1 MNNTPRFTS
10 KLAAILTMV
19 GVSVGLG
26 NVWRFPYMMGQNG
39 GSAFLFIY
47 LIFTLLFAVPAL
59 VSELALGR
67 ETRKGPLGTFSG
79 IFGGRIGKWIGYLL
93 LLTVL
98 VADSYYLVV
107 IGNVAFST
115 YFSVAEGFSPETNV
129 FYQEQLGNGVLQL
142 AITFVILL
150 LSLIVIRLGLKRGI
164 ERVSKVLV
172 PFFLV
177 VIVYLT
183 FQTLNLDGVG
193 EKLRV
198 FMMPDISAITI
209 DVVFAGL
216 GQTFFSLGLGG
227 TFLLLY
233 GSYMKKDQ
241 DIVSVAISTGIG
253 DMGAAILASLFII
266 PAILVFNLDMTSG
279 PSLLFNT
286 LPELFSQMPMGRW
299 SGSLFLLAL
308 TGIAFLSNI
317 AALEVFANALRE
329 QRKVKMSKNQIIWLL
344 GIIEAVLIIPSALN
358 PALIGHLDLIFGSGM
373 QTFGSV
379 ISIIGLA
386 WFVKRRKALLQVFG
400 EKSEG
405 KIPSI
410 YFLLI
415 KWVIPAILLFIL
427 VSYIYSSIF
436 S

>member
-1 MNNTPRFTS
+1 M
-10 KLAAILTMV
+10 
-19 GVSVGLG
+19 G

-67 ETRKGPLGTFSG
+67 ETRKGPLGTFTS
-79 IFGGRIGKWIGYLL
+79 IFGARIGKWVGYLL

-107 IGNVAFST
+107 IGNVAFSA
-115 YFSVAEGFSPETNV
+115 YFSLTEGFSAETNEA
-129 FYQEQLGNGVLQL
+129 YQQGLNNGGLQL
-142 AITFVILL
+142 LITFTVLL
-150 LSLIVIRLGLKRGI
+150 LSMLVIRLGLKRGI

-172 PFFLV
+172 PFFLI
-177 VIVYLT
+177 VIIYLT
-183 FQTLNLDGVG
+183 IQTLNLKGVG
-193 EKLRV
+193 EQLSAFIR
-198 FMMPDISAITI
+198 PDISAITI
-209 DVVFAGL
+209 DVIFAGL

-241 DIVSVAISTGIG
+241 DIVAVAISTGLG
-253 DMGAAILASLFII
+253 DMAAAVLASLFII
-266 PAILVFNLDMTSG
+266 PAILVFSLDMTSG

-286 LPELFSQMPMGRW
+286 LPELFTQMPMGRF

-329 QRKVKMSKNQIIWLL
+329 QTKVKISKNQIIWLL
-344 GIIEAVLIIPSALN
+344 GGIEAVLIIPSALN
-358 PALIGHLDLIFGSGM
+358 PELIGHLDLIFGSGM

-386 WFVKRRKALLQVFG
+386 WFVKRRRAIMQVFG
-400 EKSEG
+400 EQSQG

-415 KWVIPAILLFIL
+415 KWVIPTILLLIL
-427 VSYIYSSIF
+427 ISYIYSSIF

>member
-1 MNNTPRFTS
+1 M
-10 KLAAILTMV
+10 
-19 GVSVGLG
+19 GLG

-39 GSAFLFIY
+39 GSAFLFVY
-47 LIFTLLFAVPAL
+47 LVFTLLFAIPAL

-67 ETRKGPLGTFSG
+67 ETRSGPLGAFTSV
-79 IFGGRIGKWIGYLL
+79 FGQRIGRWVGYLL

-107 IGNVAFST
+107 IGNVAFSA
-115 YFSVAEGFSPETNV
+115 YFSLTEGFSPSTNDA
-129 FYQEQLGNGVLQL
+129 YQQGLGNGGLQL
-142 AITFVILL
+142 IITLTILL
-150 LSLIVIRLGLKRGI
+150 LSLVVIRLGLKRGI

-183 FQTLNLDGVG
+183 VRTLSLEGVG
-193 EKLRV
+193 EKLSLFIR
-198 FMMPDISAITI
+198 PEISAITI
-209 DVVFAGL
+209 DVIFAGL
-216 GQTFFSLGLGG
+216 GQAFFSLGLGG

-241 DIVSVAISTGIG
+241 GIVGVAISTGLG
-253 DMGAAILASLFII
+253 DMAAAVLASLFII

-286 LPELFSQMPMGRW
+286 LPELFSQMPMGRL

-329 QRKVKMSKNQIIWLL
+329 QAAVKISKNQIVYLL

-358 PALIGHLDLIFGSGM
+358 PDLIGYLDLIFGSGM

-386 WFVKRRKALLQVFG
+386 WFIKRRRTLLQVFG
-400 EKSEG
+400 DQAHR

>member
-1 MNNTPRFTS
+1 
-10 KLAAILTMV
+10 MV

-67 ETRKGPLGTFSG
+67 ETRKGPLGTFTS
-79 IFGGRIGKWIGYLL
+79 IFGNSIGKWVGYLL

-115 YFSVAEGFSPETNV
+115 YFSLSQGFSTENNLL
-129 FYQEQLGNGVLQL
+129 FQEQLSNGGLQL
-142 AITFVILL
+142 GITLL
-150 LSLIVIRLGLKRGI
+150 VLCLSLIIIRLGLKRGI
-164 ERVSKVLV
+164 ERVSKVIV

-183 FQTLNLDGVG
+183 VQTLMLEGVG

-198 FMMPDISAITI
+198 FMTPNISAITI
-209 DVVFAGL
+209 DVIFAGL

-233 GSYMKKDQ
+233 GSYMKKEQ
-241 DIVSVAISTGIG
+241 NVISVAISTGMG
-253 DMGAAILASLFII
+253 DMAAAVLASLFII

-286 LPELFSQMPMGRW
+286 LPELFSQMPMGRF
-299 SGSLFLLAL
+299 SGSLFLIAL

-329 QRKVKMSKNQIIWLL
+329 QNRVKMSRNQIIWLL
-344 GIIEAVLIIPSALN
+344 GIIEAILIVPSALN
-358 PALIGHLDLIFGSGM
+358 PELIGYLDLIFGSGM

-386 WFVKRRKALLQVFG
+386 WFVKRRKAILQVFG
-400 EKSEG
+400 DNAQG
-405 KIPSI
+405 RIPSI

-415 KWVIPAILLFIL
+415 KWVIPAILLAIL
-427 VSYIYSSIF
+427 ISYIYSSIF

>member
-1 MNNTPRFTS
+1 
-10 KLAAILTMV
+10 MV

-67 ETRKGPLGTFSG
+67 ETRKGPLGTFTSL
-79 IFGGRIGKWIGYLL
+79 FGNRIGKWVGYML

-115 YFSVAEGFSPETNV
+115 YFSVTKGFSIENNLL
-129 FYQEQLGNGVLQL
+129 FQEQLSNGGLQL
-142 AITFVILL
+142 SITLL
-150 LSLIVIRLGLKRGI
+150 VLFLSLIVIRLGLKRGI
-164 ERVSKVLV
+164 ERVSKVIV

-177 VIVYLT
+177 VIIYLT
-183 FQTLNLDGVG
+183 IQTLMLEGVG
-193 EKLRV
+193 EKLQV
-198 FMMPDISAITI
+198 FMTPNISAITI
-209 DVVFAGL
+209 DVIFAGL

-233 GSYMKKDQ
+233 GSYMKKEQ
-241 DIVSVAISTGIG
+241 NVISVAISTGIG
-253 DMGAAILASLFII
+253 DMAAAVLASLFII

-286 LPELFSQMPMGRW
+286 LPELFSQMPMGRF
-299 SGSLFLLAL
+299 SGSLFLIAL

-329 QRKVKMSKNQIIWLL
+329 QNRVKMSRNQIIWLL
-344 GIIEAVLIIPSALN
+344 GIIEAILIVPSALN
-358 PALIGHLDLIFGSGM
+358 PELIGYLDLVFGSGM

-386 WFVKRRKALLQVFG
+386 WFVKRRKAILQVFG
-400 EKSEG
+400 DNAKG
-405 KIPSI
+405 RIPSI

-415 KWVIPAILLFIL
+415 KWVIPAILLVIL
-427 VSYIYSSIF
+427 ISYIYSSIF

>member
-1 MNNTPRFTS
+1 M
-10 KLAAILTMV
+10 
-19 GVSVGLG
+19 G

-67 ETRKGPLGTFSG
+67 ETRKGPLGTFTS
-79 IFGGRIGKWIGYLL
+79 IFGARIGKWVGYLL

-107 IGNVAFST
+107 IGNVAFSA
-115 YFSVAEGFSPETNV
+115 YFSLAQGFSAETNEA
-129 FYQEQLGNGVLQL
+129 YQQGLTNGGLQL
-142 AITFVILL
+142 LITFIVLL
-150 LSLIVIRLGLKRGI
+150 LSMLVIRLGLKRGI

-172 PFFLV
+172 PFFLI
-177 VIVYLT
+177 VIIYLT
-183 FQTLNLDGVG
+183 IQTLNLEGVG
-193 EKLRV
+193 EQLNAFIR
-198 FMMPDISAITI
+198 PDISAITI
-209 DVVFAGL
+209 DVIFAGL

-233 GSYMKKDQ
+233 GSYMKENQK
-241 DIVSVAISTGIG
+241 IVGVAISTGLG
-253 DMGAAILASLFII
+253 DMAAAVLASLFII

-286 LPELFSQMPMGRW
+286 LPELFSQMPMGRF

-329 QRKVKMSKNQIIWLL
+329 QTKIKISKNQIIWLL
-344 GIIEAVLIIPSALN
+344 GGIEALLIIPSALK
-358 PALIGHLDLIFGSGM
+358 PELIGHLDLIFGSGM

-400 EKSEG
+400 EQSQG
-405 KIPSI
+405 IVPTI

-415 KWVIPAILLFIL
+415 KWVIPAILLLIL
-427 VSYIYSSIF
+427 ISYIYSSIF

>member
-1 MNNTPRFTS
+1 
-10 KLAAILTMV
+10 
-19 GVSVGLG
+19 
-26 NVWRFPYMMGQNG
+26 MMGQNG

-67 ETRKGPLGTFSG
+67 ETRQGPLGTFSS
-79 IFGGRIGKWIGYLL
+79 IFGNGIGRWVGYLL

-115 YFSVAEGFSPETNV
+115 YFSITNGFSTENNAI
-129 FYQEQLGNGVLQL
+129 YQEQLSNGVLQL
-142 AITFVILL
+142 IITFIILL
-150 LSLIVIRLGLKRGI
+150 LSLLIIRLGLKRGI
-164 ERVSKVLV
+164 ERVSKFIV
-172 PFFLV
+172 PFFLL
-177 VIVYLT
+177 VIIYLT
-183 FQTLNLDGVG
+183 VQTLMLDGVG
-193 EKLRV
+193 DKLVV
-198 FMMPDISAITI
+198 FMRPDLSAITI
-209 DVVFAGL
+209 DVIFAGL

-241 DIVSVAISTGIG
+241 DIVSVAVTTGIG
-253 DMGAAILASLFII
+253 DIGAAVLASLFII

-286 LPELFSQMPMGRW
+286 LPELFSQMPMGRL

-329 QRKVKMSKNQIIWLL
+329 QKKVKISRNQIIWIL

-358 PALIGHLDLIFGSGM
+358 PELIGYLDLIFGSGM

-400 EKSEG
+400 GQASG
-405 KIPSI
+405 RIPSI

-415 KWVIPAILLFIL
+415 KWVIPAILLIIL

-436 S
+436 T

>member
-10 KLAAILTMV
+10 KLAAILTMI

-67 ETRKGPLGTFSG
+67 ETRKGPLGAFTS
-79 IFGGRIGKWIGYLL
+79 IFGVRIGKWVGYLL

-107 IGNVAFST
+107 IGNVAFSA
-115 YFSVAEGFSPETNV
+115 YFSLAEGFSSDTNEA
-129 FYQEQLGNGVLQL
+129 YQQGLNNGGLQL
-142 AITFVILL
+142 LITFVILL
-150 LSLIVIRLGLKRGI
+150 LSLLIIRLGLKRGI

-172 PFFLV
+172 PFFLI
-177 VIVYLT
+177 VIIYLT
-183 FQTLNLDGVG
+183 VQTLNLEGVG
-193 EKLRV
+193 EQLSTFIR
-198 FMMPDISAITI
+198 PDISAITI
-209 DVVFAGL
+209 DVIFAGL
-216 GQTFFSLGLGG
+216 GQAFFSLGLGG

-241 DIVSVAISTGIG
+241 EIVGVAISTGLG
-253 DMGAAILASLFII
+253 DMAAAVLASLFII

-286 LPELFSQMPMGRW
+286 LPELFSQMPMGRF

-329 QRKVKMSKNQIIWLL
+329 QNKVKISKNQIIWLL
-344 GIIEAVLIIPSALN
+344 GGIEAVLIIPSALY
-358 PALIGHLDLIFGSGM
+358 PELIGHLDLIFGSGM

-386 WFVKRRKALLQVFG
+386 WFVKRRRALLQVFG
-400 EKSEG
+400 EQSKG

-415 KWVIPAILLFIL
+415 KWVIPAILLLIL
-427 VSYIYSSIF
+427 ISYIYSSIF

>member
-1 MNNTPRFTS
+1 
-10 KLAAILTMV
+10 MV

-67 ETRKGPLGTFSG
+67 ETRKGPLGTFTS
-79 IFGGRIGKWIGYLL
+79 IFGNGVGKWVGYLL

-115 YFSVAEGFSPETNV
+115 YFSVSYGFSAENNPV
-129 FYQEQLGNGVLQL
+129 FQQQLGNGGLQL
-142 AITFVILL
+142 AITLLILF
-150 LSLIVIRLGLKRGI
+150 LSLFIIRLGLKRGI
-164 ERVSKVLV
+164 ERVSKIIV

-177 VIVYLT
+177 VIIYLT
-183 FQTLNLDGVG
+183 IQTLMLEGVG

-198 FMMPDISAITI
+198 FMKPDISAITI
-209 DVVFAGL
+209 DVIFAGL

-233 GSYMKKDQ
+233 GSYMKKEQ
-241 DIVSVAISTGIG
+241 NIVSVAISTGIG
-253 DMGAAILASLFII
+253 DMAAAVLASLFII

-286 LPELFSQMPMGRW
+286 LPELFSQMPMGRL
-299 SGSLFLLAL
+299 SGSLFLIAL

-329 QRKVKMSKNQIIWLL
+329 QKKVKMSRNQIIWLL
-344 GIIEAVLIIPSALN
+344 GFIEAILIIPSALN
-358 PALIGHLDLIFGSGM
+358 PDLIGYLDLIFGSGM

-400 EKSEG
+400 DNSQG

-415 KWVIPAILLFIL
+415 KWVIPAILLIIL